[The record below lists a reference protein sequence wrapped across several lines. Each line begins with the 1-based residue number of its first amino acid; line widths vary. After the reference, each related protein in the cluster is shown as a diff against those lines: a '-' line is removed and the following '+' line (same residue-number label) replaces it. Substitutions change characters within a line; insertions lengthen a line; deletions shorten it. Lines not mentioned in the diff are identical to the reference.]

1 MCRILSRELVKQSMN
16 PKNYFE
22 IQTHRNGPKIPFL
35 MCADDYIIFAK
46 ASPKACININ
56 KVLQDFCALSGQL
69 VNLHKSSVQISNNLQ
84 GAMKR
89 RLGEVLNIYISNSI
103 SKYLGCP
110 IIQGRV
116 KSSTFSEVV
125 LSS

>member
-1 MCRILSRELVKQSMN
+1 MN
-16 PKNYFE
+16 PKNHFE

-35 MCADDYIIFAK
+35 MFADDYIIFAK
-46 ASPKACININ
+46 ASPKACI
-56 KVLQDFCALSGQL
+56 KVLQDFCALFGQL
-69 VNLHKSSVQISNNLQ
+69 VNLHKSSVQISNNVQ

-89 RLGEVLNIYISNSI
+89 RLGEVLNISISNSI

-116 KSSTFSEVV
+116 KSSTFSKVV